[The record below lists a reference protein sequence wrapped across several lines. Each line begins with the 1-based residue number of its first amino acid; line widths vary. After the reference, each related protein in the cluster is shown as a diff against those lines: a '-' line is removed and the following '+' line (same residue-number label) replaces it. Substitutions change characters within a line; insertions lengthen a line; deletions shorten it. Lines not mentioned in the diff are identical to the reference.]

1 MKDIVVLALYFTEE
15 SSSFSTWEMNDRGV
29 YIVYPKELEKILLGL
44 PEWTSSDLNDIP
56 KTSLS
61 IGTFVSEEICE
72 FSNFI
77 GMSLISVTWTP
88 SALVIKVSS
97 PSSPFSLDELILFLS
112 TERRTYFMIL
122 SFSYFFLLTAARFT
136 NIGTGTGCFFF
147 H

>member
-1 MKDIVVLALYFTEE
+1 
-15 SSSFSTWEMNDRGV
+15 MNDRGV

-72 FSNFI
+72 FSNFT
-77 GMSLISVTWTP
+77 GKSLIFVTWTP

-97 PSSPFSLDELILFLS
+97 KSSPFSLDELILFLS
-112 TERRTYFMIL
+112 TER
-122 SFSYFFLLTAARFT
+122 
-136 NIGTGTGCFFF
+136 
-147 H
+147 